1 MEDKIKL
8 EEELEF
14 LKESFEAEVISKEE
28 YGKAKARLEAQ
39 IKEIEETKPEE
50 EKTEPIEEK
59 VEKPTEEKKEELKE
73 ETKIEDK
80 PKETDSKGEIE
91 IKEIKEP
98 SRFKKPEEEEVKE
111 EEPLEV
117 DEKEEDTNDI
127 IGSNNNGFEAE
138 GEKKK
143 MSRWVPVAAVVFLII
158 IGYFS
163 FLVFTSKTPVG
174 EENLDGE
181 FKFDVEAFVPACFSD
196 KDCAEE
202 GMIGFCNSPGS
213 KDAECE
219 FKEAVEVN
227 FIVLNTN
234 DCFNCDTSRVES
246 IIKGWFPGAR
256 KEEMDIN
263 SEEGKILAQKL
274 GVELLPAFIFDFSLE
289 ETYKFEE
296 LGGIFSKVGDKYLLS
311 SSASGS
317 TFYVN
322 REEVPNKLEI
332 FLMRD
337 DASTEKTEDNI
348 EEFLELFD
356 GKVEYKKHFVD
367 KKNALTKTLGINTF
381 PTFLVNNKVRF
392 SGVQPAET
400 IKENFCKLN
409 SLDECSEKLTES
421 LV

>member
-28 YGKAKARLEAQ
+28 YERAKARLEAQ
-39 IKEIEETKPEE
+39 IKEVEETKPEE

-59 VEKPTEEKKEELKE
+59 VEKPTEEKKEE
-73 ETKIEDK
+73 TKIEDK
-80 PKETDSKGEIE
+80 PKEETDSKGEIE

-98 SRFKKPEEEEVKE
+98 SRFKKPEEEE
-111 EEPLEV
+111 PPEV

-127 IGSNNNGFEAE
+127 ISSNNNGFEAE
-138 GEKKK
+138 EEKK
-143 MSRWVPVAAVVFLII
+143 MSIWVPVAAVVFLII

-163 FLVFTSKTPVG
+163 FLVFTSERPVG
-174 EENLDGE
+174 EENLEGE
-181 FKFDVEAFVPACFSD
+181 FELGAEAFVPACFSD
-196 KDCAEE
+196 KDCVKE
-202 GMIGFCNSPGS
+202 GMIGFCNNPGN
-213 KDAECE
+213 KDAECG
-219 FKEAVEVN
+219 FKEAVEVD

-246 IIKGWFPGAR
+246 IIKGWFPGAVK
-256 KEEMDIN
+256 KEADFDSN
-263 SEEGKILAQKL
+263 DGGALAQKL
-274 GVELLPAFIFDFSLE
+274 NVELLPAFIFDSNLE
-289 ETYKFEE
+289 ETYKFGE

-348 EEFLELFD
+348 EEFLELFND
-356 GKVEYKKHFVD
+356 KVEYKKYFVD
-367 KKNALTKTLGINTF
+367 KENALTKTLGINTF

-409 SLDECSEKLTES
+409 SLDECNEKLTES